1 MILRENVDFYLIQ
14 NTLVDENLAAEKRK
28 IISENVVNAE
38 CGKLYTITYQQV
50 LQDFGVRNWNGR
62 IYTKPIVMKA
72 LDGNPLIQHDIKM
85 HTWTAEY
92 GHPLI
97 EKGQNE
103 LARQMSINPTLACNT
118 IDRYWVDGNY
128 LMGECTTLAGG
139 YGDILR
145 DRILTGYPAMAS
157 SRAVGG
163 VDKTGTVLPGYTVVT
178 FDTVI
183 RPSHKT
189 AYMVNGSEHVNEF
202 PMLPGVERANSMS
215 ECAIP
220 YNYSNDPSFK
230 DFLMDESVG
239 RQTIS
244 MICDTFNLDYDTMTI
259 SEGCINISRMDGNTR
274 STVVLPLSHV
284 VDAEYY
290 RLFM

>member
-1 MILRENVDFYLIQ
+1 MIMKERVDYYLIQ
-14 NTLVDENLAAEKRK
+14 NTLVDPDLANKKRVILGENA
-28 IISENVVNAE
+28 VDTP
-38 CGKLYTITYQQV
+38 CGKLFTLTYQQV

-62 IYTKPIVMKA
+62 IYTQPIVMKA

-92 GHPLI
+92 GHPEI
-97 EKGQNE
+97 QKGQNE

-118 IDRYWVDGNY
+118 IDKYWVEGNY
-128 LMGECTTLAGG
+128 LMGQCTTLSGG

-145 DRILTGYPAMAS
+145 NRILTGYPAMAS

-189 AYMVNGSEHVNEF
+189 AYQVNGSEHVNEF
-202 PMLPGVERANSMS
+202 PMLPGVEKANTMS
-215 ECAIP
+215 ESAMKYD
-220 YNYSNDPSFK
+220 YNTDAGFK
-230 DFLMDESVG
+230 DFLMSESIS
-239 RQTIS
+239 RQKIS
-244 MICDTFNLDYDTMTI
+244 MVCDTFNLDYDTMAI
-259 SEGCINISRMDGNTR
+259 NEGCITISKLDGNTQ
-274 STVVLPLSHV
+274 TKVVLPLNRV

-290 RLFM
+290 NLFR